1 MVTVAY
7 PFVWHA
13 GGGSVES
20 GLLAA
25 YGLSRRGAHPVVF
38 LPYGA
43 DDIKARASRL
53 GLEARYYTPY
63 SLGSFEKGKL
73 WSFLGKE
80 WRMLAIAYHA
90 VKALRER
97 RCDVVHIND
106 DSAMIPW
113 ALAARLT
120 GAKVIWHLRS
130 GGKGIRDVARSR
142 LAHKIVPISEYV
154 STRLPGNQ
162 KLSRPLVNPVDDERY
177 FGSAGGVAEESFCGS
192 GSRIRLMYVGRP
204 SWRKRPEWAIAA
216 FCRLRMR
223 FPDLQLSLTIL
234 GEFDHEVEQLLA
246 PVALDAQASVEFP
259 GRVADPERFY
269 RRSDI
274 LIHPAFR
281 EPLGRIFLEAA
292 AMGIPAVGMRGGGAE
307 DVVLHGRTG
316 YLCEEDNFE
325 GFVSMIETLIANPEK
340 RLRMGVQ
347 AREYAEEN
355 FTVDAY
361 ADRLVEIVGEVSD
374 LSKAR

>member
-1 MVTVAY
+1 
-7 PFVWHA
+7 
-13 GGGSVES
+13 
-20 GLLAA
+20 LAA
-25 YGLSRRGAHPVVF
+25 YALSRRGAHPVVF
-38 LPYGA
+38 LPDGA

-53 GLEARYYTPY
+53 GLEVRYYTPY
-63 SLGSFEKGKL
+63 SLASFEKGKL

-90 VKALRER
+90 VKALREH

-106 DSAMIPW
+106 DAAMIPW

-154 STRLPGNQ
+154 SKRLPGHE
-162 KLSRPLVNPVDDERY
+162 KLSRPLVNPVDDDRY
-177 FGSAGGVAEESFCGS
+177 FGGAGGVAEESSCACR
-192 GSRIRLMYVGRP
+192 SRIRLLYVGRP
-204 SWRKRPEWAIAA
+204 SLWKRPEWAIAA
-216 FCRLRMR
+216 FCSLRKR
-223 FPDLQLSLTIL
+223 IPDLELSLTVL
-234 GEFDHEVEQLLA
+234 GDFDHEVERLLDA
-246 PVALDAQASVEFP
+246 IALDTQASVEFP

-269 RRSDI
+269 RRADI

-292 AMGIPAVGMRGGGAE
+292 AMGIPAVGMKGGGGE

-316 YLCEEDNFE
+316 YLCEEDDFE
-325 GFVSMIETLIANPEK
+325 GFVSMIETLIANPEQ